1 MKLAGSS
8 EEIYDENS
16 GMEWKAF
23 ELVKQRAGEYGD
35 RVLYLGQ
42 LVREK
47 LYPIIENA
55 QICWLPYRLDNLSNA
70 CIEAMAMGKIVIGT
84 ERSSFEQLIED
95 RISGFL
101 CERESPESNFSALKE
116 ALQMTEQEK
125 QKMGEEAKKQI
136 ERLHPEEIYK
146 NYLEYYE
153 KVIREW

>member
-1 MKLAGSS
+1 
-8 EEIYDENS
+8 
-16 GMEWKAF
+16 
-23 ELVKQRAGEYGD
+23 
-35 RVLYLGQ
+35 
-42 LVREK
+42 
-47 LYPIIENA
+47 
-55 QICWLPYRLDNLSNA
+55 
-70 CIEAMAMGKIVIGT
+70 MGKIVIGT